1 MIELVIAALAVL
13 GLYALSVRGKKG
25 HPGLAELRKFSYAH
39 RGLHGNGIPENS
51 LAAFRAA
58 VENGYGSELDVHL
71 LKDGTLAVIH
81 DHVLARTTGLPGTI
95 EDLTQADLKCC
106 FLEGTGETIPSFQ
119 EVLAVYGG
127 KAPLIVELKATA
139 DNYARLTQ
147 AACELLEGYEGAYCL
162 ESFDPRCIGWLKK
175 HRPELIRGQL
185 TENFVKSKGTLSFV
199 LKLIMTLQLENFLTL
214 PHFVAYKYA
223 DRKNLGNFLV
233 RKLWGV
239 QGVSWTLKTQEEYDT
254 AVKEGYIP
262 IFEGFIPRKS

>member
-1 MIELVIAALAVL
+1 MTELLIAAAAVL

-25 HPGLAELRKFSYAH
+25 HPGLAELGKFSYAH
-39 RGLHGNGIPENS
+39 RGLHRNGIPENS

-71 LKDGTLAVIH
+71 LKDGTLAVMH
-81 DHVLARTTGLPGTI
+81 DHLLERTTGLPGKI
-95 EDLTQADLKCC
+95 EDLTREELKSC
-106 FLEGTGETIPSFQ
+106 FLEGTGETVPSFQ

-127 KAPLIVELKATA
+127 KAPLIVELKATTE
-139 DNYARLTQ
+139 NYARLTQ
-147 AACELLEGYEGAYCL
+147 AACQLLDGYEGAYCL

-185 TENFVKSKGTLSFV
+185 TENFVKSKGKLSFV

-262 IFEGFIPRKS
+262 IFEGFIPQKS